1 MRCYHAQICGF
12 KVVVLRWLNCG
23 LIMGLIWWVLVLVG
37 FGYVCIGSVDFNG
50 DFCLSGVSRRQLV
63 IGFLS
68 ESGFLGFVSVG
79 LGGLG
84 LFLVGC

>member
-1 MRCYHAQICGF
+1 M
-12 KVVVLRWLNCG
+12 
-23 LIMGLIWWVLVLVG
+23 LVG
-37 FGYVCIGSVDFNG
+37 FGYVCIGSVNFNG

-68 ESGFLGFVSVG
+68 ESGFLG
-79 LGGLG
+79 